1 MLPWERLRDKLL
13 TLEGKPYQ
21 AYASLQGEYRFERYV
36 LFLDSV
42 AQDPAMPSLMRVRID
57 QAEARFP
64 QDLSSTR
71 VRRVALEDFI
81 ARRWHEAIRKVMRT
95 QRGGRAAFGIEAG
108 GQQILERS
116 ACRIAEDW
124 IEIRGTIT
132 WPSDGRKAA
141 PKLAQAVVTEDL
153 PQLVDGAL
161 ISANQNPSAVSR
173 HVHLAEDVEAL
184 RQQLQERGLVAFIAD
199 GAVLPR
205 ELTSDKPLLSHLV
218 TWQSPPELRVTLTL
232 PHRGSV
238 SGMGVPRGI
247 TVITGPPFSG
257 RSTLLRA
264 LAWGVYTHLPGDGR
278 EFCGTVADAVVV
290 TADEGRRIEGVNLQP
305 FITALP
311 TGEDV
316 TRYRAEHAS
325 LIISQSAALAET
337 LEAGCS
343 ALLIDED
350 TSAPGLLA
358 QDPLLRRLA
367 TGASGPVVP
376 LVDLLRPLYEEHGIS
391 TVVVTSASSDYVRI
405 ADTIIVMNGFHAS
418 VVTAQAKEAI
428 VESGSSEARR
438 RFGGIHHRVPL
449 PESVNQL
456 RGRRLRPEMQGPR
469 SVLLGRDAI
478 DLTRLPQLVDSCQGR
493 AAGAALVYAAEQG
506 YVDGSRTVREILA
519 VVDTDMAQRGLDVLV
534 PLEAP
539 GGDLA
544 RPRRQEIAAALNRLR
559 TLRVKP

>member
-1 MLPWERLRDKLL
+1 MPWERLRDKLL

-81 ARRWHEAIRKVMRT
+81 ARRWHEVIRKVIRT
-95 QRGGRAAFGIEAG
+95 QRGGRAAFGIEGG

-184 RQQLQERGLVAFIAD
+184 RQQLQERSLVAFIAD

-218 TWQSPPELRVTLTL
+218 T
-232 PHRGSV
+232 
-238 SGMGVPRGI
+238 
-247 TVITGPPFSG
+247 
-257 RSTLLRA
+257 LRA

-316 TRYRAEHAS
+316 TQYRAEHAS

-391 TVVVTSASSDYVRI
+391 AVVVTSASSDYARI
-405 ADTIIVMNGFHAS
+405 ADTVIVMNGFHAS

-428 VESGSSEARR
+428 VESGSSEARH

-493 AAGAALVYAAEQG
+493 AAGAAIVYAAEQG

-519 VVDTDMAQRGLDVLV
+519 VVDTDMAQKGLDVLV